1 MNDKDLV
8 EQMLIETEARHDSD
22 MFAFFKE
29 YGNAREL
36 KEFMIGM
43 NKRKEERKLRREVLI
58 DKYENSR

>member
-1 MNDKDLV
+1 MNTKDLV
-8 EQMLIETEARHDSD
+8 AHLLIETEARCDSD

-43 NKRKEERKLRREVLI
+43 NKRKEERELRREVLI
-58 DKYENSR
+58 EKYENSR